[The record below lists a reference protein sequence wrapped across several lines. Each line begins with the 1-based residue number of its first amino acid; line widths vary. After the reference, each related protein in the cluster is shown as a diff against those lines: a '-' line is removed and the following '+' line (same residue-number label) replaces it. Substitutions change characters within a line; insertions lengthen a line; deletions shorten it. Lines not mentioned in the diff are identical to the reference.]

1 MCEKIQK
8 ILRTKQSRWCCPCAL
23 SWKRWN
29 CKFRARVRHPPTT
42 MCQPESDRTCQPESD
57 RLLSGLPSMAYRS
70 KGIRHKRVMTNE
82 FIRAEWLNTTQ
93 KVSYPEESMDTVE
106 TPVRD
111 ADKHKHRYSI
121 NKDEIFRVD
130 LIISRNEVT
139 VYGIIIQLPYPIHIA
154 PPDGL
159 VVAVRMSV

>member
-1 MCEKIQK
+1 
-8 ILRTKQSRWCCPCAL
+8 
-23 SWKRWN
+23 
-29 CKFRARVRHPPTT
+29 
-42 MCQPESDRTCQPESD
+42 
-57 RLLSGLPSMAYRS
+57 
-70 KGIRHKRVMTNE
+70 MTNE
-82 FIRAEWLNTTQ
+82 FIRTEWLNTTQ

-139 VYGIIIQLPYPIHIA
+139 VYGIIIQLPYRIHIA